1 MKMKK
6 FLLVLLAFSLAFS
19 IASCGGAKR
28 CDSCVDDDGDGVCDV
43 CKKAMPED
51 EIADVPLFEDGEP
64 TFHIVLEQGAAGEV
78 RQAVNNTLKADVKD
92 AYDVS
97 ITSFTEGSDND
108 TPLDVEILVG
118 NVTSR
123 GEKYSFDGHT
133 LGKKGYVIKIVGS
146 KIIINGGSAESL
158 VHAIEEFTEFL
169 VDRDDYYEVTMT
181 KEDVVLEIQDD
192 YKIDSL
198 KVNGTDMKGYTFA
211 VDLTREYYEEAA
223 ISLQDTIYDKTGYW
237 FNIVDIEN
245 ATEKSI
251 VMKHAPGVTGNESF
265 KVYANGT
272 QLVIECAFDNML
284 EDTAFQFATQH
295 ITTARGDVDFKGTVF
310 AQDIS
315 VVYYDDFGAK
325 GDGRTDDFLAIY
337 NAHVFANES
346 GQTVKASRKPKGKVY
361 YIYDTRLSEY
371 NDSSVV
377 SIPIKTNT
385 DWQNVKFVIDDLKIP
400 VFTVSQTDPTRN
412 DPNYNEKS
420 HTMHLN
426 MGRKPIFEVLPDD
439 EHKNIVFSDRA
450 VIDKIVA
457 DGLNPDTT
465 KIDLKI
471 DGWDGELMLVP
482 YNAQHGVFR
491 RRGAYGSLQSIGA
504 AMHELIVIDKDG
516 NVSPETPIMF
526 EYTNIDY
533 IQVYK
538 LDPSSAITVGNADVE
553 TISSRIQNKRF
564 DTVTGKNLFSTAYI
578 NRSMTVSRSY
588 TVVENVRHDVTGG
601 YTLKERANGYESCNY
616 TGFFTAVNANHVT
629 FRNCE
634 MHGKQKYDG
643 HSSYDFGAN
652 LVNKIVLE
660 NCIQPNFW
668 ITVDPHEGIMVEH
681 RDYVE
686 GAYTSMSTV
695 QVYNDQGKLVDV
707 GMCWGIGGTN
717 YCKNMEYIGSQLSRF
732 DAHSG
737 LYNGKIINSNI
748 NYMALTGYGDMIV
761 EGSTWYQADTS
772 TAMLALRS
780 DYGYQWDGDIVVKD
794 TKAYIFDVTPTTPT
808 LKIVGHGYTN
818 FYYGY
823 PTVFP
828 NITVDNL
835 DVYSTKNQAPVAA
848 GYEIHLFPFKEGA
861 KKMHLLGDS
870 GSKAVFA
877 CYDGDKDGYIDEP
890 LFDFNFD
897 GRIDDAD
904 KVDFD
909 EDGKIGN
916 TSILYATYKDLDIKE
931 QNKGITH
938 PTCTKNLNTIKP
950 PEYIKIINND
960 GVDGSGGYVF
970 NIVNSA
976 VDNISDGG
984 WYRDK
989 DAPDTMGGF
998 FGGTTFIYGTGK
1010 DDYFVGSDHIG
1021 QTKTTTF
1028 KFRGYY

>member
-1 MKMKK
+1 M
-6 FLLVLLAFSLAFS
+6 
-19 IASCGGAKR
+19 
-28 CDSCVDDDGDGVCDV
+28 
-43 CKKAMPED
+43 
-51 EIADVPLFEDGEP
+51 
-64 TFHIVLEQGAAGEV
+64 
-78 RQAVNNTLKADVKD
+78 
-92 AYDVS
+92 
-97 ITSFTEGSDND
+97 
-108 TPLDVEILVG
+108 
-118 NVTSR
+118 
-123 GEKYSFDGHT
+123 
-133 LGKKGYVIKIVGS
+133 
-146 KIIINGGSAESL
+146 
-158 VHAIEEFTEFL
+158 
-169 VDRDDYYEVTMT
+169 
-181 KEDVVLEIQDD
+181 
-192 YKIDSL
+192 
-198 KVNGTDMKGYTFA
+198 
-211 VDLTREYYEEAA
+211 
-223 ISLQDTIYDKTGYW
+223 
-237 FNIVDIEN
+237 
-245 ATEKSI
+245 
-251 VMKHAPGVTGNESF
+251 
-265 KVYANGT
+265 
-272 QLVIECAFDNML
+272 
-284 EDTAFQFATQH
+284 
-295 ITTARGDVDFKGTVF
+295 
-310 AQDIS
+310 
-315 VVYYDDFGAK
+315 
-325 GDGRTDDFLAIY
+325 
-337 NAHVFANES
+337 
-346 GQTVKASRKPKGKVY
+346 
-361 YIYDTRLSEY
+361 SEY
-371 NDSSVV
+371 DDSSVV

-439 EHKNIVFSDRA
+439 EHKNIVFSDRS

-482 YNAQHGVFR
+482 YNSQHGVFR
-491 RRGAYGSLQSIGA
+491 RRGSYGSLQSIGA

-526 EYTNIDY
+526 EYTNINY

-564 DTVTGKNLFSTAYI
+564 DTVTEKNLFSTSYI

-588 TVVENVRHDVTGG
+588 TVIENVRHDVTGG

-616 TGFFTAVNANHVT
+616 TGFFSAINANHVT

-681 RDYVE
+681 KDYVD

-695 QVYNDQGKLVDV
+695 EVYNDQGVLTPV

-748 NYMALTGYGDMIV
+748 NYMALTGYGDLIV

-780 DYGYQWDGDIVVKD
+780 DYGYQWDGDIVIKD
-794 TKAYIFDVTPTTPT
+794 TKAYIFDVTSAKPT

-828 NITVDNL
+828 NVTVDNL
-835 DVYSTKNQAPVAA
+835 DVYSTKNQAPVDA
-848 GYEIHLFPFKEGA
+848 GYQIHLFPFKSGA
-861 KKMHLLGDS
+861 KKMHLIGDS
-870 GSKAVFA
+870 GQNAVFA

-897 GRIDDAD
+897 GKIDDAD

-909 EDGKIGN
+909 GDGKVGN
-916 TSILYATYKDLDIKE
+916 TSILYAEYSQLDIKV
-931 QNKGITH
+931 QNQGITH
-938 PTCTKNLNTIKP
+938 PTCKKNLNTIKP

-960 GVDGSGGYVF
+960 GVDGAGGYVY
-970 NIVNSA
+970 NVVNTA
-976 VDNISDGG
+976 DQKISDGG
-984 WYRDK
+984 WYRDA
-989 DAPDTMGGF
+989 DTPDTYGGF
-998 FGGTTFIYGTGK
+998 FGGTKFIYGTGEN
-1010 DDYFVGSDHIG
+1010 DYFSGSNHPA
-1021 QTKTTTF
+1021 QNKTSTF
-1028 KFRGYY
+1028 KFIYNYYN